1 MLTLTENARTAV
13 TDLATQAGVAPDGGL
28 RIVESPVTAG
38 SLELSVVPAPEPGDE
53 VVQEDEAHVFVAG
66 STAPALANLT
76 LDVDASSPGTAF
88 VLAPQA

>member
-28 RIVESPVTAG
+28 RIVESPATAG
-38 SLELSVVPAPEPGDE
+38 SLELSLVAAPEPGDE
-53 VVQEDEAHVFVAG
+53 VVVEEEAHVFVDAV
-66 STAPALANLT
+66 TAPALANLT
-76 LDVDASSPGTAF
+76 LDVDPAASGTAF